1 MRHDLENIADLS
13 GKIMLARERLLPP
26 AGGSA
31 CPPFSPGIDSSQLMQ
46 ITGCDPSSFANLGL
60 RNGPI
65 SPCSRRAGF
74 FKSLGVVTRDL
85 PTPARQTYVADALR
99 ARFGVSG
106 QNRWQMTT

>member
-1 MRHDLENIADLS
+1 
-13 GKIMLARERLLPP
+13 MLAQERLLPR

-31 CPPFSPGIDSSQLMQ
+31 CPSFSSGIDSSQPMQ
-46 ITGCDPSSFANLGL
+46 TTGWDLSSLANLGL

-65 SPCSRRAGF
+65 SPSSRLAGF

-85 PTPARQTYVADALR
+85 PAPARQAYMVDALR
-99 ARFGVSG
+99 ARFGVSS